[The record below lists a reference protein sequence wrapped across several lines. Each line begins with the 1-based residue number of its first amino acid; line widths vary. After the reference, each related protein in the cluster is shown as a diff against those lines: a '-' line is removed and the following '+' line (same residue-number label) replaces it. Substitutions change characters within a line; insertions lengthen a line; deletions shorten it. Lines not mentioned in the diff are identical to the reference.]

1 MNDWD
6 LWWKMLLNLDKGV
19 TCQALSKALGSKTGS
34 LEFFACLGS
43 KAKRNDLDPEMRRK
57 VSLLASPFGKALL
70 KIKLK
75 ELDESTK

>member
-19 TCQALSKALGSKTGS
+19 TCRMLSKVLGSKTGR
-34 LEFFACLGS
+34 LEFYDRMFI
-43 KAKRNDLDPEMRRK
+43 KAKHNELDSEMRRK
-57 VSLLASPFGKALL
+57 ISLLASPFGKALL